1 MIKLNQRQ
9 KNTLQKHKK
18 HHTKKHMDF
27 MIKQMT
33 KNKPLTFTEAHK
45 LAIKKVGV

>member
-1 MIKLNQRQ
+1 MALTKRQ
-9 KNTLQKHKK
+9 KTTLAKHKK

-33 KNKPLTFTEAHK
+33 KNKPLTFTQAHK